1 MENKPETFKIVV
13 VVRKDLDLP
22 LGKWIAQAV
31 HATLRVEHGIM
42 TNIKEFHCQYMNDS
56 SHQPICVVCYVKS
69 ESELYKLRDKAQN
82 AGLPCAVQVDAG
94 HNFVQAGTPTC
105 LAIGPAPESDVNQVT
120 KRLQLL
126 K

>member
-1 MENKPETFKIVV
+1 MANKPEPFKTVV

-22 LGKWIAQAV
+22 LGKWIAQAI
-31 HATLRVEHGIM
+31 HSTLRVEHGSLNM
-42 TNIKEFHCQYMNDS
+42 REFHYQYMNDDS
-56 SHQPICVVCYVKS
+56 YQPICVVCYVKS
-69 ESELYKLRDKAQN
+69 ESELNKLRDKAWN

-105 LAIGPAPESDVNQVT
+105 LTIGPAPESEVNKVT